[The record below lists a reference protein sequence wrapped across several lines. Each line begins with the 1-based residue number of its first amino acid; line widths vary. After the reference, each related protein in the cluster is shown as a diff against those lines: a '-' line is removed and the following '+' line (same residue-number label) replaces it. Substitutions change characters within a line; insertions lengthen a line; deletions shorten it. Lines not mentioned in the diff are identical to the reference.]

1 MVMKTSE
8 SGATTVVLSEFTWEN
23 IKQPG
28 AYIERESGHLYRL
41 PPESL
46 LRGSSPV
53 ISRLSANQTTFVKL
67 SDDPNTIVSKLRTIA
82 ADADVKPNF

>member
-1 MVMKTSE
+1 MKASE
-8 SGATTVVLSEFTWEN
+8 SGATQVALSESNWES

-28 AYIERESGHLYRL
+28 AYIERETGHLYRI

-53 ISRLSANQTTFVKL
+53 ISRLSTNPSTFVKL
-67 SDDPNTIVSKLRTIA
+67 SDDANTIVSKLRTIA

>member
-1 MVMKTSE
+1 MKASE
-8 SGATTVVLSEFTWEN
+8 SGAVQAAHSEFTWEN

-28 AYIERESGHLYRL
+28 AYIERETGHLYRV
-41 PPESL
+41 PPEAL

-53 ISRLSANQTTFVKL
+53 IAKLCSNPSTFVKL
-67 SDDPNTIVSKLRTIA
+67 SDDSNTIVSKLRTIA

>member
-1 MVMKTSE
+1 MKTAE
-8 SGATTVVLSEFTWEN
+8 GNVGTLAALSEFTWEN

-28 AYIERESGHLYRL
+28 AYVERETGHLYRV
-41 PPESL
+41 PSEAL

-53 ISRLSANQTTFVKL
+53 ISKLCTNQSTFVKL

>member
-1 MVMKTSE
+1 MMKTAD
-8 SGATTVVLSEFTWEN
+8 SGALQVALSEFTWEN

-28 AYIERESGHLYRL
+28 AYIERETGHLYRV
-41 PPESL
+41 PSEAL

-53 ISRLSANQTTFVKL
+53 ISKLCNNPSTFVKL
-67 SDDPNTIVSKLRTIA
+67 SDDPNTIVSKLRNIA

>member
-1 MVMKTSE
+1 MKTAE
-8 SGATTVVLSEFTWEN
+8 SGAALAALSEFTWEN

-28 AYIERESGHLYRL
+28 AYIERETGHLYRV

-53 ISRLSANQTTFVKL
+53 ISKLCTNPSTFVKL

>member
-1 MVMKTSE
+1 MKSSE
-8 SGATTVVLSEFTWEN
+8 GGATTVVLSESTWEN

-28 AYIERESGHLYRL
+28 AYVERESGHLYRF
-41 PPESL
+41 PSEAL

-53 ISRLSANQTTFVKL
+53 VSRLSSNQTTFVKL

-82 ADADVKPNF
+82 ADADIKPNF

>member
-28 AYIERESGHLYRL
+28 AYIEL
-41 PPESL
+41 
-46 LRGSSPV
+46 
-53 ISRLSANQTTFVKL
+53 T
-67 SDDPNTIVSKLRTIA
+67 
-82 ADADVKPNF
+82 PNFWKASQLSIATLV

>member
-1 MVMKTSE
+1 MRISTE
-8 SGATTVVLSEFTWEN
+8 SNAATLAALSEFTWEN

-28 AYIERESGHLYRL
+28 AYIERETGHLYRV
-41 PPESL
+41 PPEAL
-46 LRGSSPV
+46 LRGSSPL
-53 ISRLSANQTTFVKL
+53 ISKLCNTPSTFVKI

>member
-1 MVMKTSE
+1 MKTSE
-8 SGATTVVLSEFTWEN
+8 SGALMQALSEFTWEN

-28 AYIERESGHLYRL
+28 AYVERETGHLYRV
-41 PPESL
+41 PQEAL

-53 ISRLSANQTTFVKL
+53 ISKLSNTQSTFVKL
-67 SDDPNTIVSKLRTIA
+67 SDDCNTIVSKLRNIA

>member
-1 MVMKTSE
+1 MKTAEGNLS
-8 SGATTVVLSEFTWEN
+8 SAVLSEFTWEN

-28 AYIERESGHLYRL
+28 SYVERETGHLYRL
-41 PPESL
+41 PAEAL

-53 ISRLSANQTTFVKL
+53 ISRLSTNPSTFVKL

>member
-1 MVMKTSE
+1 MKTAD
-8 SGATTVVLSEFTWEN
+8 SGALQVALSEFTWEN

-28 AYIERESGHLYRL
+28 AYIERETGHLYRV
-41 PPESL
+41 PQEAL
-46 LRGSSPV
+46 LRGSSPL
-53 ISRLSANQTTFVKL
+53 ISKLCNYPSTFVKI

>member
-1 MVMKTSE
+1 MKTAE
-8 SGATTVVLSEFTWEN
+8 GGATLVALSEFTWEN

-28 AYIERESGHLYRL
+28 SYVERETGHLYRL
-41 PPESL
+41 PAEAL

-53 ISRLSANQTTFVKL
+53 ISRLSSSPSTFVKL
-67 SDDPNTIVSKLRTIA
+67 SDDPNTIISKLRTIA

>member
-1 MVMKTSE
+1 MKTAE
-8 SGATTVVLSEFTWEN
+8 GNAGTLAALSEFTWEN

-28 AYIERESGHLYRL
+28 SYVERETGHLYRV
-41 PPESL
+41 PQEAL

-53 ISRLSANQTTFVKL
+53 ISKLCTNPSTFVKL
-67 SDDPNTIVSKLRTIA
+67 SDDANTIVSKLRTIA

>member
-1 MVMKTSE
+1 MKGLE
-8 SGATTVVLSEFTWEN
+8 SGATQLALSESTWEN

-28 AYIERESGHLYRL
+28 AFVERETGHLYRV
-41 PPESL
+41 PPEAL

-53 ISRLSANQTTFVKL
+53 IAKLCTNQSTFVKL

>member
-1 MVMKTSE
+1 M
-8 SGATTVVLSEFTWEN
+8 GN

-28 AYIERESGHLYRL
+28 AYIERETGHLYRL
-41 PPESL
+41 PSEAL

-53 ISRLSANQTTFVKL
+53 ISRLSSYQTTFVKL
-67 SDDPNTIVSKLRTIA
+67 SDDPNMIVSKLRTIA

>member
-1 MVMKTSE
+1 MKTSE
-8 SGATTVVLSEFTWEN
+8 NGATLLTLSEFNWEN

-28 AYIERESGHLYRL
+28 AYIERETGHLYRI
-41 PPESL
+41 PPEAL
-46 LRGSSPV
+46 LRGSSPL
-53 ISRLSANQTTFVKL
+53 ITKLCNNQSTFVKL

>member
-1 MVMKTSE
+1 MKTSE
-8 SGATTVVLSEFTWEN
+8 SGALMQALSEFTWEN

-28 AYIERESGHLYRL
+28 AYIERETGHLYRV
-41 PPESL
+41 PTEAL

-53 ISRLSANQTTFVKL
+53 ISKLCNNPSTFVKL
-67 SDDPNTIVSKLRTIA
+67 SDDPNTIVSKLRNIA

>member
-1 MVMKTSE
+1 MMKTSE
-8 SGATTVVLSEFTWEN
+8 SGATKVILSEFTWEN

-28 AYIERESGHLYRL
+28 AYVERETGHLYRL
-41 PPESL
+41 PPEAL

-53 ISRLSANQTTFVKL
+53 ISRLSSSETTFLKL
-67 SDDPNTIVSKLRTIA
+67 SDDPNTIISKLRTIA

>member
-1 MVMKTSE
+1 MKTTE
-8 SGATTVVLSEFTWEN
+8 MGAIQAALSEFTWEN

-28 AYIERESGHLYRL
+28 AYIEQETGHLYRV
-41 PPESL
+41 PSESL

-53 ISRLSANQTTFVKL
+53 ISKLCANPSTFVKL

>member
-1 MVMKTSE
+1 MKASE
-8 SGATTVVLSEFTWEN
+8 SGAIQANLSEFTWEN

-28 AYIERESGHLYRL
+28 AYIERETGHLYRV
-41 PPESL
+41 PAESL

-53 ISRLSANQTTFVKL
+53 IAKLCTNPSTYVKL
-67 SDDPNTIVSKLRTIA
+67 SDDANTIVSKLRTIA

>member
-1 MVMKTSE
+1 MKTLE
-8 SGATTVVLSEFTWEN
+8 NGATQVALSEFTWEN
-23 IKQPG
+23 IKHQG
-28 AYIERESGHLYRL
+28 AYIERDTGHLYRV
-41 PPESL
+41 PQEAL

-53 ISRLSANQTTFVKL
+53 IEKLCNNQSTYVKL